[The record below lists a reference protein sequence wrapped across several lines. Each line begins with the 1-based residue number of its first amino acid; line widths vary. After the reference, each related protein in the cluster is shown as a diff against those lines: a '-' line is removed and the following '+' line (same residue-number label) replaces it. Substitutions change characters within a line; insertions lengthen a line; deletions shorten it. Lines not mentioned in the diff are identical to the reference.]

1 MSILVVSLEPPAG
14 ILLRTVIL
22 SSRLPKTAFIGI
34 LQVDDTRLTR
44 VTLARLLETV
54 S

>member
-1 MSILVVSLEPPAG
+1 MSILVVSSEPPAG
-14 ILLRTVIL
+14 RITAHHDRELWQPR
-22 SSRLPKTAFIGI
+22 TAFFDI